1 MSEEDLQTRISVSL
15 SFSRKNKDCTSKN
28 VPNDFRPISISFYK
42 LLETSEIELFCF
54 ISLLPQYPAQVPPLS
69 GYQFLDKC

>member
-1 MSEEDLQTRISVSL
+1 MSEEDAQTRISVSL

-42 LLETSEIELFCF
+42 LLESSEIELFCF
-54 ISLLPQYPAQVPPLS
+54 ISLSPQYPAQVPPLS